1 MRNHVL
7 EVLKR
12 TTATVAIAA
21 MLLCG
26 VTACS
31 SGGYTDQRTIKYSDG
46 GVYSGSVQ
54 EGKRSGYGTFS
65 WTNGETYVGL
75 WNDDQLNGKGTFTTS
90 EGISWIGIFSNSALT
105 YTDYSIVGNGLDG
118 IVGINTGI
126 NKAHTLYTYTQV
138 NTFGFSESKKL
149 AYDGDL
155 KKFGEFTGT
164 ATIGYWNGDVYSG
177 IASRGKKEKGI
188 YVFKNGDRYD
198 GTFFKDRMCDGVY
211 TFSGGQKLEGHF
223 DNGVPSGKMTYTV
236 YNTKYITTWQN
247 GTCVAVEKA

>member
-90 EGISWIGIFSNSALT
+90 EGISLIGIFSNSSLT
-105 YTDYSIVGNGLDG
+105 YTDYSIVGNGLD
-118 IVGINTGI
+118 
-126 NKAHTLYTYTQV
+126 
-138 NTFGFSESKKL
+138 
-149 AYDGDL
+149 
-155 KKFGEFTGT
+155 
-164 ATIGYWNGDVYSG
+164 
-177 IASRGKKEKGI
+177 
-188 YVFKNGDRYD
+188 
-198 GTFFKDRMCDGVY
+198 
-211 TFSGGQKLEGHF
+211 
-223 DNGVPSGKMTYTV
+223 
-236 YNTKYITTWQN
+236 
-247 GTCVAVEKA
+247 

>member
-90 EGISWIGIFSNSALT
+90 EGIMNCTPFVRQYGILFRKWGVFVCQRDN
-105 YTDYSIVGNGLDG
+105 
-118 IVGINTGI
+118 
-126 NKAHTLYTYTQV
+126 
-138 NTFGFSESKKL
+138 ESTTE
-149 AYDGDL
+149 L
-155 KKFGEFTGT
+155 K
-164 ATIGYWNGDVYSG
+164 
-177 IASRGKKEKGI
+177 R
-188 YVFKNGDRYD
+188 
-198 GTFFKDRMCDGVY
+198 
-211 TFSGGQKLEGHF
+211 
-223 DNGVPSGKMTYTV
+223 
-236 YNTKYITTWQN
+236 
-247 GTCVAVEKA
+247 